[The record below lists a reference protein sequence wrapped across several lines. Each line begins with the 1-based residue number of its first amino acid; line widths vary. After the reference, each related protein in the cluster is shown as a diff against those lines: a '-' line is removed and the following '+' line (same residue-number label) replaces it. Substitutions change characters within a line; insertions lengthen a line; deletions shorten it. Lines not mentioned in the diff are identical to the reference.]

1 MAELGASMDADEK
14 LLWKIVSDFTNLGLV
29 TRLRRTDEQIALSPR
44 PVGHWTSRGS
54 GAHGLG
60 YASDEEIFERFGE
73 YLDYSGRMKTYFT
86 KEKNLVDRRKRTAK
100 MKERGITT
108 QIEYHLTQIGKDR
121 GKELLQEINE
131 ELWAHNAVE
140 ADISLVRTATY
151 AVLAKINAEQ
161 NPDDPLSWLRMA
173 EAMDKAKRPEEAERC
188 RKTAMELIEKKRK
201 EDPRFRAH

>member
-86 KEKNLVDRRKRTAK
+86 KEKNLVDRRTRSAK

-108 QIEYHLTQIGKDR
+108 QIEYHLKQIGKDR
-121 GKELLQEINE
+121 GEELLQEINE
-131 ELWAHNAVE
+131 ELRERERDE
-140 ADISLVRTATY
+140 ANSRLKTDASWVANRKVY
-151 AVLAKINAEQ
+151 AEK
-161 NPDDPLSWLRMA
+161 NPDDPLSWLILARTLD
-173 EAMDKAKRPEEAERC
+173 EFNCPREAERY
-188 RKTAMELIEKKRK
+188 RMIAIDLIVDLRTGQ
-201 EDPRFRAH
+201 R

>member
-86 KEKNLVDRRKRTAK
+86 KEKNLVDRRTRTAK

-131 ELWAHNAVE
+131 ELRERERDE
-140 ADISLVRTATY
+140 ANSRLQMDAYWVANRKVY
-151 AVLAKINAEQ
+151 AEK
-161 NPDDPLSWLRMA
+161 NPDDPLSWLILARTLD
-173 EAMDKAKRPEEAERC
+173 EFNCPREAERY
-188 RKTAMELIEKKRK
+188 RMIAIDLIVDLRTGQ
-201 EDPRFRAH
+201 R

>member
-86 KEKNLVDRRKRTAK
+86 KEKNLVDRRTRSAK

-108 QIEYHLTQIGKDR
+108 QIEYHLKQIGKDR
-121 GKELLQEINE
+121 GEELLQEINE
-131 ELWAHNAVE
+131 ELRERERDE
-140 ADISLVRTATY
+140 ANRRLKTDAYWVANRKVY
-151 AVLAKINAEQ
+151 AEK
-161 NPDDPLSWLRMA
+161 NPDDPLSWLILARTLD
-173 EAMDKAKRPEEAERC
+173 EFNCPREAERY
-188 RKTAMELIEKKRK
+188 RMIAIDLIVDSRTGQ
-201 EDPRFRAH
+201 R